1 MWKYWMISNRHSIL
15 CSTVAAIV
23 LVPSIVS
30 AGSVVP
36 PVPGSAAP
44 PPRPIPPRCVEPDN
58 KKVVPPRKKE
68 KPISADEK
76 ARAEKALAAEK
87 AQARSALMKMGKAVD
102 NMAADVEQ
110 FGTVNMSS
118 PLLTMPTRK
127 LGFDLDIS
135 AKAFYINAKKEV
147 MGRALSATAIA
158 RSLGVDVQGAADLG
172 QVKSAE
178 VSAKQLEIDE
188 QRYEAL
194 VASRTKRAENAYNEG
209 LVKVEAA
216 TTTEDKAKA
225 RTAAENARDTILRED
240 LSSFKPKTGEASSSP
255 DLPGSAAGQA
265 AGNGAPRVSSDLTS
279 KVNLDAF
286 SGVGDD
292 AKKVFAGELALPDLD
307 AVKAAES
314 AASLQGLSR
323 FFHQPTEV
331 MQFQGKIV
339 MMGAVTVSVMPGWRT
354 RKDFAAEVVMVNQY
368 TYVPARREVVERMT
382 RDLNLPE
389 KLRERLAYDYQLLP
403 RALNGDGQE
412 WINRGPVTIPEY
424 LKYKEKEPTGMRPL
438 VSGIS
443 PMSQSDTLDLA
454 SVFKRQ
460 DETAIALAAT
470 LKATGW
476 NAQSKIFNQFVKNQ
490 KKDVQTRSSSATVA
504 TYSRAGGVVGFQ
516 IGPRLKAL
524 ADPAS
529 RSNKSAFILE
539 RQAFPA
545 LLVYGLDAAD
555 IYPRIECRG
564 GRLFVHE
571 ANIKNT
577 QRSYWQPMT
586 HRFQGPND
594 WFSLKLL
601 WRPVWWE
608 SRLNRDR
615 LVRRALD
622 LHDSMWDAVEVLP
635 GNSENDDRQ
644 GNIRKWAREIQESGN
659 EMKERYIGAFNTQYL
674 PPDVSVPLGL
684 VPSPDGRGANGFP
697 QVERVQ
703 PEVVTV
709 TLPAAKPGEAP
720 PVAEPFEVIFAG
732 QGLDA
737 VRQIQCRFPPEVL
750 EFAQIGEQRK
760 DRLIT
765 IARES
770 SIIMHVRVKKSV
782 ALYFNLLVDPAAY
795 GLAAGGTVPILKT
808 PAISVVVNGQPPG
821 QVMVAPILPGSL
833 ASGEAPQSIL
843 TEPAQASPL
852 IVNSAPLD
860 LSDPLQTLDPAL
872 ALFPNALPVP
882 AAPSRLRR

>member
-1 MWKYWMISNRHSIL
+1 MRKSNSFPWHSIL

-23 LVPSIVS
+23 LVPPFVS
-30 AGSVVP
+30 AGSTVP
-36 PVPGSAAP
+36 QVPGSSRP
-44 PPRPIPPRCVEPDN
+44 PPRRIPPRCVEPDN
-58 KKVVPPRKKE
+58 KKVVPPKDEVCPNEKK
-68 KPISADEK
+68 KLTP
-76 ARAEKALAAEK
+76 AEEK
-87 AQARSALMKMGKAVD
+87 AQARSALMKIGKAVD

-110 FGTVNMSS
+110 FGTVSMSS
-118 PLLTMPTRK
+118 PLLTMPTSK
-127 LGFDLDIS
+127 LAFDLDIS

-147 MGRALSATAIA
+147 AGRALSATAIA
-158 RSLGVDVQGAADLG
+158 RSLGVDVQGAADLD
-172 QVKSAE
+172 QVKNAAI
-178 VSAKQLEIDE
+178 SAKQLEIDE

-194 VASRTKRAENAYNEG
+194 VANRTKRADDAYNEG
-209 LVKVEAA
+209 MVKFTEAKTDA
-216 TTTEDKAKA
+216 DRAKA
-225 RTAAENARDTILRED
+225 QTDADNARKKILEED
-240 LSSFKPKTGEASSSP
+240 LSSFKPKTTTGESSSP
-255 DLPGSAAGQA
+255 NLPGSAAGQV

-292 AKKVFAGELALPDLD
+292 AKKVFAGELTLPDLD

-314 AASLQGLSR
+314 AASLQGLAR
-323 FFHQPTEV
+323 FFHQPTEA

-382 RDLNLPE
+382 RDLNLPQR
-389 KLRERLAYDYQLLP
+389 LRERLAYDYQLLP
-403 RALNGDGQE
+403 RTLDGDGKD
-412 WINRGPVTIPEY
+412 WINREPVTIPEY
-424 LKYKEKEPTGMRPL
+424 LKYDKEEPKGMRPL

-529 RSNKSAFILE
+529 RSDKSAFVLE

-555 IYPRIECRG
+555 IYPRIQCRN
-564 GRLFVHE
+564 GRLVVYE

-586 HRFQGPND
+586 QRFQGPKD
-594 WFSLKLL
+594 WFSFKLL
-601 WRPVWWE
+601 WPPVWWE

-622 LHDSMWDAVEVLP
+622 LHDSLWDAYEVLP
-635 GNSENDDRQ
+635 GKKEDENRQ
-644 GNIRKWAREIQESGN
+644 AQIIKWAKDIQDSGK
-659 EMKERYIGAFNTQYL
+659 EMEERYIGAINTQYL
-674 PPDVSVPLGL
+674 PPEVSVPLGL

-703 PEVVTV
+703 PEIVPVA
-709 TLPAAKPGEAP
+709 LPAAKPGEAP
-720 PVAEPFEVIFAG
+720 PIPEPFEVIFAG

-737 VRQIQCRFPPEVL
+737 VRQIQCRYPKEIV

-760 DRLIT
+760 DGLIT

-782 ALYFNLLVDPAAY
+782 ALYFNLAIDPAAY

-808 PAISVVVNGQPPG
+808 PAISVVVNGLPPA
-821 QVMVAPILPGSL
+821 QALVAPILPGSL
-833 ASGEAPQSIL
+833 ASGEAPRFIF
-843 TEPAQASPL
+843 TEPAQAPPL
-852 IVNSAPLD
+852 TVNPAPLD
-860 LSDPLQTLDPAL
+860 LRDPLAALDPAL

-882 AAPSRLRR
+882 AAPGLLRR